1 MVVGRLHFVAP
12 RRHKIGHHKQ
22 LIVEIDIFLSFNGD
36 RIDRQAGMH
45 AYQPKM
51 GEISWRPKDRHGVEL
66 VPLLFDHGLHHT
78 HTHIVNAEHRLVGMV
93 HRSDLIA
100 ALYAGGSRS
109 EGAMPVVP
117 SIT

>member
-1 MVVGRLHFVAP
+1 MVVGRLHFVAS

-22 LIVEIDIFLSFNGD
+22 LIVGMDIFLSFNGD
-36 RIDRQAGMH
+36 RIYRRAGM
-45 AYQPKM
+45 ACLPVQD
-51 GEISWRPKDRHGVEL
+51 GGDRLAPEDMHIVEL
-66 VPLLFDHGLHHT
+66 VPLLFDHGLHHIP
-78 HTHIVNAEHRLVGMV
+78 IVNPEQRLVGMV
-93 HRSDLIA
+93 TQSDLIA